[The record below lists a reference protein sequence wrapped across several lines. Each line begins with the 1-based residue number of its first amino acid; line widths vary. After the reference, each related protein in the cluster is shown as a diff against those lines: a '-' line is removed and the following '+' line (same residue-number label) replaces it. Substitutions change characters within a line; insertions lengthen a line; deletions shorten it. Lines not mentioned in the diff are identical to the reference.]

1 MESEGWSYWEGKKVF
16 IILKNHRQY
25 SGIVQRVDISPPLVW
40 ITILD
45 KFNNRITF
53 SAEEIEVMQEEE

>member
-1 MESEGWSYWEGKKVF
+1 MEGWIYWEGKKVF

-25 SGIVQRVDISPPLVW
+25 SGVVKSVEISLPLIW

-53 SAEEIEVMQEEE
+53 SADEIEVMQEEE